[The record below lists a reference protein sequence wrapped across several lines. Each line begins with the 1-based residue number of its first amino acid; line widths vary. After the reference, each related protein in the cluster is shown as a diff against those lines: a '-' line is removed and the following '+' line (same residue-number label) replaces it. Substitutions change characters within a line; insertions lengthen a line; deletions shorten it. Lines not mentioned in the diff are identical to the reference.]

1 MDDKVTV
8 VHTDS
13 IRHVDC
19 INKPCPLPLME
30 TRKAV
35 LKGKKGDVIKIVGTH
50 ANSKLEIPMALE
62 SMKCEIMEIKDDG
75 GVWEIT
81 FKI

>member
-1 MDDKVTV
+1 MDQEIKV
-8 VHTDS
+8 VHTDGV
-13 IRHVDC
+13 RHVNC
-19 INKPCPLPLME
+19 VNQPCPLPLME

-35 LKGKKGDVIKIVGTH
+35 MKGKKGDLVKIVGTH

-62 SMKCEIMEIKDDG
+62 SMKCEILEIAEKE